1 MFWLIALMLAIQAAP
16 QTAAPQGQGQ
26 AAASQ
31 TGGRTGD
38 QMGAEGQVP
47 AGWTV
52 IRPGER
58 SWATCMRP
66 LYADGTVD
74 SRLTVRCETVQNGEP
89 KDCQLAAWR
98 DQPVRHRA
106 AARCLAP
113 LYRFRGPDG
122 EWANGG
128 PVVIPVQLSV
138 EVTNY
143 Y

>member
-1 MFWLIALMLAIQAAP
+1 MFWTLLLLTALSGQTQAPQVAAP
-16 QTAAPQGQGQ
+16 GTSAQT
-26 AAASQ
+26 STQ
-31 TGGRTGD
+31 TRTQQEG
-38 QMGAEGQVP
+38 EGQIP
-47 AGWTV
+47 AGWRV
-52 IRPGER
+52 ISPGER

-66 LYADGTVD
+66 LYADGTVN
-74 SRLTVRCETVQNGEP
+74 SQLTVRCETVQNGEP
-89 KDCQLAAWR
+89 KGCQLETGR

-113 LYRFRGPDG
+113 LYRFRGLDG

-128 PVVIPVQLSV
+128 PVVIPIRLSV

>member
-1 MFWLIALMLAIQAAP
+1 MFWSLLLLTLLTGQTQAP
-16 QTAAPQGQGQ
+16 QIGAPGASAQTSAQTHPQRQG
-26 AAASQ
+26 
-31 TGGRTGD
+31 
-38 QMGAEGQVP
+38 EGEFP

-52 IRPGER
+52 IQPGER
-58 SWATCMRP
+58 SWRTCMRP

-89 KDCQLAAWR
+89 KGCELATGR

-113 LYRFRGPDG
+113 LYRFRGADG

-128 PVVIPVQLSV
+128 PVVIPIRLSV
-138 EVTNY
+138 EVTHHY
-143 Y
+143 